1 VNPYVLCI
9 GGVDHC
15 LRVSFLLALRDR
27 GFRVSAAGTGD
38 PAPFTQAGIDFHRF
52 YFDRFVNPLADL
64 STLKAVSRLIR
75 DLRPDIVQSFDTKPN
90 WMVPLAARRCKGVL
104 AVRTINGLAW
114 VYSSRSRQ
122 AMLYRPVWRMLHRLA
137 AGSTAMTVFQNRD
150 DQAFFERRG
159 MVGRGGCQLIAG
171 SGADIRRFEQ
181 AAAAGPCARALREKL
196 GLGGSPVV
204 MTVSRMTRE
213 KGIPTL
219 LEAAEMVHR
228 VRSDVRFLLV
238 GPRLSEGPAA
248 VSQAEIDR
256 HAPYVMALGP
266 RDDVP
271 SLLMLADVFAF
282 PSEYR
287 EGVPR
292 VLLEAALADLPI
304 VTTTMPGCR
313 DVVRDGQTGL
323 LVPPRAPR
331 ILAEKI
337 LELLRERSAAR
348 DMGHRARQWVEQE
361 FNLDLVVGRYA
372 ALYRNLVDAAMR
384 SKPPVSSSSWRSQ
397 GREGVP
403 QFDDSSVESGMVKV
417 GSSERMAASPGLRSD
432 GERC

>member
-1 VNPYVLCI
+1 
-9 GGVDHC
+9 
-15 LRVSFLLALRDR
+15 
-27 GFRVSAAGTGD
+27 
-38 PAPFTQAGIDFHRF
+38 
-52 YFDRFVNPLADL
+52 
-64 STLKAVSRLIR
+64 
-75 DLRPDIVQSFDTKPN
+75 
-90 WMVPLAARRCKGVL
+90 
-104 AVRTINGLAW
+104 
-114 VYSSRSRQ
+114 
-122 AMLYRPVWRMLHRLA
+122 
-137 AGSTAMTVFQNRD
+137 
-150 DQAFFERRG
+150 
-159 MVGRGGCQLIAG
+159 
-171 SGADIRRFEQ
+171 
-181 AAAAGPCARALREKL
+181 
-196 GLGGSPVV
+196 
-204 MTVSRMTRE
+204 
-213 KGIPTL
+213 
-219 LEAAEMVHR
+219 
-228 VRSDVRFLLV
+228 
-238 GPRLSEGPAA
+238 
-248 VSQAEIDR
+248 
-256 HAPYVMALGP
+256 
-266 RDDVP
+266 
-271 SLLMLADVFAF
+271 MLADVFAF